1 MRGKY
6 MSVINKNRLAIYTL
20 LSNEKLCQYINNGS
34 LRVLIIGNSKD
45 LITETFKAVFW
56 CCKYPS
62 KKLEIT
68 IAAKKADEYLKLAT
82 EHTDIIEYAKK
93 DNVTINTKAISGNIN
108 TILEENGVEYDFA
121 IVACDDTNYSNQI
134 CERLNGKFVSTS
146 INEYYNKNDLLRIAY
161 NINFC
166 YSLTYDDR
174 KSYDAAK
181 EELDKD
187 EYNMNSSLAQAA
199 HIAYRNHYCQELKNK
214 KISEEEITAELAKF
228 EHERWNR
235 YMISG
240 GFSPVTVSE
249 LKEFYIKNSSHKDM
263 KNLKHACIC
272 EYGKAENVLE
282 TNPIIWDEYNSTEK
296 ILASDLSEL
305 DKVSLICSSI
315 RKEKVNFKTY
325 DYQLVLMSGFCEW
338 YKEKYT
344 TAIVV
349 CSDNCYKDIIIPTT
363 TMPENIILIVPEKS
377 NIDYKKTIGDYLAGR
392 NINTRIKTVSLDYA
406 TFNIDNIHDLD
417 TVLKNNNNDES
428 CFSCVSPGVAPN
440 VIAAFALHSYINNY
454 PCLTYSNRKI
464 TPVSSELSINH
475 NMDRFSMTTKE
486 FLALNNGVYKNEK
499 EKPFIPYEECMA
511 LSDIFFKNTR
521 AKEHSF
527 IKDGKKKRAIIYYT
541 IWAKLVFC
549 VHKANEQIKLG
560 EKVTIDCRH
569 EYNNMQHLNDEL
581 KSPATDLFNF
591 LNEKKIIQSLSL
603 DAFPQI
609 SFRIVDIDKWKSLL
623 DKSGELFE
631 LYVYYKMK
639 YSNLFSD
646 VQTGVEIIYDIE
658 RTGEIAKNQ
667 PHDNEIDVIAF
678 NGFIPVL
685 VSCKS
690 IVDYNN
696 DSSGNKAIYEIASE
710 ARQFNGIPVLAVSR
724 TLSGSEKEDINAGAD
739 KLIKRA
745 KVCGVHLLD
754 ANILCDETKFNKAME
769 IIVSENGLVSPEDFN

>member
-1 MRGKY
+1 
-6 MSVINKNRLAIYTL
+6 MSVINKNRLAIYSL

-45 LITETFKAVFW
+45 LITETFKAIFW

-62 KKLEIT
+62 AKLEIT
-68 IAAKKADEYLKLAT
+68 IAAKKADEYLKSAT
-82 EHTDIIEYAKK
+82 EHTDIVEYARK
-93 DNVTINTKAISGNIN
+93 DNVAINTKAISGNVN
-108 TILEENGVEYDFA
+108 TTLEEIGVEYDFA
-121 IVACDDTNYSNQI
+121 IVACDDTNYSDQM
-134 CERLNGKFVSTS
+134 CERLNGKFVSAG
-146 INEYYNKNDLLRIAY
+146 INEYYNKNELLRIAY

-166 YSLTYDDR
+166 YALTYDDR

-181 EELDKD
+181 EELDND

-199 HIAYRNHYCQELKNK
+199 NIAYRNHYCQELKAK
-214 KISEEEITAELAKF
+214 GLSEEEITAELAKF

-235 YMISG
+235 YMISE

-249 LKEFYIKNSSHKDM
+249 LKEFHIKNSSHKDM
-263 KNLKHACIC
+263 KSLKHACIC

-282 TNPIIWDEYNSTEK
+282 TNPIIWDKYNSIEK

-305 DKVSLICSSI
+305 DKISLICSSI

-392 NINTRIKTVSLDYA
+392 KINTKIKTVSLDYE

-417 TVLKNNNNDES
+417 TVLEDTNKDES

-440 VIAAFALHSYINNY
+440 VIAAFSMRSYIYNY

-486 FLALNNGVYKNEK
+486 FLSLNNGVYKNEK
-499 EKPFIPYEECMA
+499 KKPFIPYKECMA
-511 LSDIFFKNTR
+511 LSDVFFENSR
-521 AKEHSF
+521 AKEHSYVN
-527 IKDGKKKRAIIYYT
+527 KYGKKEKNYYT
-541 IWAKLVFC
+541 IWTTLVNR
-549 VHKANEQIKLG
+549 VHKAKEQINPD

-569 EYNNMQHLNDEL
+569 EYDNMQHLNDEL
-581 KSPATDLFNF
+581 KIPATDLFKC
-591 LNEKKIIQSLSL
+591 LEKNKFIRSLSL
-603 DAFPQI
+603 DAFPQV
-609 SFRIVDIDKWKSLL
+609 SFRIGDIDKWKSLL

-631 LYVYYKMK
+631 LYIYYKMEN
-639 YSNLFSD
+639 SNLFSD
-646 VQTGVEIIYDIE
+646 VRTGVEIIYDIE
-658 RTGEIAKNQ
+658 GTGEISQTQ

-678 NGFIPVL
+678 NGFVPVL

-690 IVDYNN
+690 IVNYSD
-696 DSSGNKAIYEIASE
+696 DSSSGNKAIYEISSE

-724 TLSGSEKEDINAGAD
+724 TLSGVEKEDINAGAEQ
-739 KLIKRA
+739 LIKRA
-745 KVCGVHLLD
+745 KICGVHLLD
-754 ANILCDETKFNKAME
+754 ANILCNKENFEKAME
-769 IIVSENGLVSPEDFN
+769 IIVSEKGLVSPEDFN